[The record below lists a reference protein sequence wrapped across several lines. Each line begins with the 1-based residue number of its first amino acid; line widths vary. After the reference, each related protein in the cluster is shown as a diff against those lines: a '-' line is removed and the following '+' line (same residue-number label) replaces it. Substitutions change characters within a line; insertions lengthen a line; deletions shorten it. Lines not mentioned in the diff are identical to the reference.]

1 MDYGEN
7 RPQNTFVDNI
17 MNDITQSANKPIS
30 KMPSLESPDQST
42 TSTFF
47 TWIQNISWIT
57 WLIVFLVLAF
67 LGFNI
72 FVYLAK
78 GATDIT
84 TIFAI
89 LFQKIA
95 NLFGFVA
102 VETTKQ
108 AAQAS
113 APGMNVIA
121 GATTG
126 ALIGAKQATT
136 LDQDIN
142 NSGEK
147 KENENYEADDSY
159 SKIQGTS
166 GKAGWCYIGQEK
178 GIRTCAKVGES
189 DVCMSGD
196 IFPSSDVCINPSL
209 RT

>member
-7 RPQNTFVDNI
+7 RPQNTFIDNI

-30 KMPSLESPDQST
+30 KMPSLESPEPSA
-42 TSTFF
+42 TSFF
-47 TWIQNISWIT
+47 GWIQNISWVT

-78 GATDIT
+78 GASDIT

-102 VETTKQ
+102 LETTKQ

-113 APGMNVIA
+113 APGINAIA
-121 GATTG
+121 GATAG
-126 ALIGAKQATT
+126 ALIGAKQAT
-136 LDQDIN
+136 LDQAVN

-147 KENENYEADDSY
+147 KENQNYEADDSY

-196 IFPSSDVCINPSL
+196 IFPSSDVCVNPSL

>member
-7 RPQNTFVDNI
+7 RPQNTFIDNI
-17 MNDITQSANKPIS
+17 MDDIAQSPNKPIS
-30 KMPSLESPDQST
+30 KMPSLET
-42 TSTFF
+42 AETSTSFF
-47 TWIQNISWIT
+47 SWMQNISWVT
-57 WLIVFLVLAF
+57 WLLVFLVLAF

-95 NLFGFVA
+95 DLFGFVA

-113 APGMNVIA
+113 APGINVIA

-126 ALIGAKQATT
+126 ALMGAKNAT
-136 LDQDIN
+136 LQESVN

-147 KENENYEADDSY
+147 KENQNYEADDSY

-166 GKAGWCYIGQEK
+166 GKSGWCYIGQEK
-178 GIRTCAKVGES
+178 AIRTCAKVGES

-196 IFPSSDVCINPSL
+196 IFPSSELCVNPSL

>member
-17 MNDITQSANKPIS
+17 MNDIKESANKPIS

-42 TSTFF
+42 TSFF

-126 ALIGAKQATT
+126 ALKGAKQAT

-147 KENENYEADDSY
+147 TENQDYEADDSY

-196 IFPSSDVCINPSL
+196 IFPSSDICVNPSL